1 MSRTD
6 QPEALLDVPAPAGGA
21 GRADGSGQA
30 AAPSEGRGEARQT
43 RPVAAVLVDS
53 GLAHLDHEFEYA
65 VPDDL
70 DEAARPGVRVKVRFA
85 GQDRPGYLVERRVE
99 AVHEGRLAPLRTVVS
114 NEPVLTP
121 HVLQTARRV
130 AAEQAGTV
138 QDVLRLAIPP
148 RHARAE
154 RALPREPGT
163 EDQAAEREAAEPTTA
178 TDREAAE
185 PTTVGTAAVRTTTEH
200 ATTEQARTVGETS
213 VPPVWHD
220 YRAGAAWWRRVRAG
234 ESPRAAWLAAPSRP
248 PERDWPRALAEAARA
263 AEESGRGAV
272 IVVPDLRDVSRVD
285 AALTEV
291 LGADRHVRL
300 TADQGPQARYTAWL
314 KALRGHVRV
323 VVGTRAA
330 AYAPVPDLGLVAWW
344 DDGDDLH
351 QEPRSPYP
359 HVRQVLTARA
369 DLAGAALLVGGLTM
383 STDTA
388 ALVGA
393 GRLPVIGGTPPRRE
407 APRVVVA
414 GEGIDEERDGPGARA
429 HIPSSAWR
437 AAREALQH
445 GPVLLQVPR
454 RGYLP
459 AMSCAACRAPARCQH
474 CHGPLALPGPDR
486 APECRWCA
494 RSPSGFVCPHCE
506 GTRLRAGVVGAR
518 RTAEEIGRAFPGVP
532 VMTSGGDRVRE
543 QVGSD
548 PAIVVA
554 TPGAEPV
561 ADGGYRAVLLLDAWA
576 LLDRPDL
583 RAAEEAVRR
592 WFAAAALARS
602 WTDGG
607 VVVLAGAPGHV
618 TLPPVEALVRW
629 DPQWFVGR
637 ELAER
642 AELGLPPTSWS
653 AQVRTTRGRCRQIVE
668 IVDRAGGEALGPL
681 PVPGD
686 DEHAILV
693 VRADFD
699 RGPALARALHDLRA
713 GESARKERDLTAVR
727 VGARDAIG

>member
-114 NEPVLTP
+114 DEPVLTP

-154 RALPREPGT
+154 RALPREPAT
-163 EDQAAEREAAEPTTA
+163 EVGETEESVVATEAETAEVRGAEESAAAAQAKESEAAERSA
-178 TDREAAE
+178 
-185 PTTVGTAAVRTTTEH
+185 TVGDDP
-200 ATTEQARTVGETS
+200 
-213 VPPVWHD
+213 VPPVWQD

-459 AMSCAACRAPARCQH
+459 AMSCASCRAPARCQH

-532 VMTSGGDRVRE
+532 VLTSGGDRVRE